1 MNTPRTDDNSLGHFI
16 RHQLNGSLQ
25 ALDPAVTDRLFAAR
39 QAALGHHAVLASPLS
54 LAGAG
59 QLTWNWCTDHLRPM
73 MLACTLL
80 LALTCGNYLMSS
92 QRMNDLEEID
102 SALLADDLPINAYLD
117 PGFHSW
123 LADQSS
129 RR

>member
-1 MNTPRTDDNSLGHFI
+1 MNSPKTDEIALGHFI

-25 ALDPAVTDRLFAAR
+25 ALDPAITDRLFAAR
-39 QAALGHHAVLASPLS
+39 QAALGQQHVLASAHA

-59 QLTWNWCTDHLRPM
+59 QLTWNWCSEHLRPA
-73 MLACTLL
+73 MLACGLL
-80 LALTCGNYLMSS
+80 LALACGNYLMSS
-92 QRMNDLEEID
+92 QRLNDLEEID

-123 LADQSS
+123 LADHSS